1 MPSWNEIERLKTEA
15 SDLDRYGV
23 HVAIVLSLV
32 FSLTAVVIL
41 SKTQGANYLWV
52 NVATFVVPIPIAL
65 YFRKRI
71 VDLGVLTYVAALIIA
86 LAAAILFV

>member
-1 MPSWNEIERLKTEA
+1 MPTWNEIKLSKTET
-15 SDLDRYGV
+15 SDLGRYGV

-32 FSLTAVVIL
+32 FSLTTVVML
-41 SKTQGANYLWV
+41 SKTHGTYFWV
-52 NVATFVVPIPIAL
+52 NFATCVVPMPIAL

-86 LAAAILFV
+86 LVAAILFV

>member
-1 MPSWNEIERLKTEA
+1 MLSWKETERLKTEA
-15 SDLDRYGV
+15 ADLGRYRV

-41 SKTQGANYLWV
+41 SKTYRTYFWV
-52 NVATFVVPIPIAL
+52 NFATFVVPLPIAL

-71 VDLGVLTYVAALIIA
+71 VDLGVLTYVAALIIP
-86 LAAAILFV
+86 LVAAILFGI